1 MNFRTPLTPLSTH
14 ASSTPPCPST
24 CDLIYGCHLNLICV
38 PAEEGFSPVAGIDGN
53 NAFGEDMLQMALK
66 MATEYEEQ
74 PVDLES
80 AMTANTIT
88 PSSHPG
94 MPGEMIKVLRKKEFI
109 AQKTQIT
116 EDSRL
121 ECQKEWESTRNV
133 GQRQS

>member
-1 MNFRTPLTPLSTH
+1 MISFIPVIFPL
-14 ASSTPPCPST
+14 A
-24 CDLIYGCHLNLICV
+24 
-38 PAEEGFSPVAGIDGN
+38 AEETFSPVAGMDGN

-94 MPGEMIKVLRKKEFI
+94 MPGEFNVLI
-109 AQKTQIT
+109 
-116 EDSRL
+116 L
-121 ECQKEWESTRNV
+121 
-133 GQRQS
+133 QSHF